1 MTLLLI
7 LLALCG
13 WGGLVLPV
21 GLAAYGLIRWRGRWR
36 VAASVPLAVLVLFFA
51 PLLADWRHDPTAHN
65 LWGLVFI
72 PVGLLLFLY
81 SAVVLVLRW
90 RVVARCWLWHSMP

>member
-1 MTLLLI
+1 MLLPFI

-13 WGGLVLPV
+13 WGGLVLPLGMAV
-21 GLAAYGLIRWRGRWR
+21 YGLVKWRGRWR

-51 PLLADWRHDPTAHN
+51 PLLADWQHDPTAHN

-72 PVGLLLFLY
+72 PVGLVLFVY
-81 SAVVLVLRW
+81 TTVVLVLRW
-90 RVVARCWLWHSMP
+90 RVARH